1 MNTATHKHP
10 QPAAL
15 APKASPSE
23 PAPSAEERME
33 QALARIEASRTAL
46 ILCLAPEPPSARRSA
61 AAQGGDG
68 GDSPSFAESLAA
80 RIQRNGLVQGSWLA
94 LSAVARRWWV
104 GQPWHSS
111 AELVGQ
117 TLMHQARPVMRRH
130 PMATLAVGA
139 AVGAGLVAARPWAWQ
154 QVKTQASPWRDR
166 MGGLLW
172 TQLSSAPVQMALA
185 GALAAWVADQGQR
198 SSARHAAAAT
208 TSDDSA
214 PTMPEAGESAT
225 GM

>member
-1 MNTATHKHP
+1 MNTATHPHP
-10 QPAAL
+10 QPAAP
-15 APKASPSE
+15 APKANPSE

-33 QALARIEASRTAL
+33 QALARLEASRTAL
-46 ILCLAPEPPSARRSA
+46 ILCLAPEPPAARRAA
-61 AAQGGDG
+61 AAQGSDG
-68 GDSPSFAESLAA
+68 GDSPSFSESLAA

-154 QVKTQASPWRDR
+154 QVKNQASPWRDR
-166 MGGLLW
+166 IGGLLW